1 MKSKK
6 SPQEILLEKMLNV
19 HAFIERSGDCTMR
32 RLCLAFGV
40 RSSSLRHSLNLLY
53 DSGHLD
59 KREGKRHNQGQEPG
73 VWFATGIEKAIVAP
87 ARKASI
93 PYKAR
98 SDAPPDATIKRKFT
112 SAKQIGIPRDALVAA
127 FFGAGPAA
135 HA

>member
-1 MKSKK
+1 MKAKK

-59 KREGKRHNQGQEPG
+59 KREGKRHNHGQEPG
-73 VWFATGIEKAIVAP
+73 VWFATGIDKAIVAP
-87 ARKASI
+87 SRKISI

-98 SDAPPDATIKRKFT
+98 SDAPPEATIKRKFT
-112 SAKQIGIPRDALVAA
+112 SAKQIGMVRDELVS
-127 FFGAGPAA
+127 FLFGAGRVVRA
-135 HA
+135 